1 MMANIE
7 EVLVM
12 APELRKSAPMKLRAL
27 GLGEKW
33 LQDRIEED
41 PSILGLGDVQL
52 IRRERKQ
59 ASGGRLDFLFYDP
72 EQETRYAV
80 EVMLGSLDESHIIR
94 TIEYWDVERQRYPT
108 YEHRAVIV
116 AEEITARFFNVI
128 RLMNRSIPLIA
139 IQLSAF
145 ALGKDEILLHGI
157 KVLDIYEEAEPEEE
171 EAGAQVD
178 RRYWERRASAASL
191 QALDAI
197 VAVVNAEIAP
207 ARVTYNKGH
216 VALGTSGRNFCWF
229 HPPREAPH
237 CHMRVRTSADSREE
251 QMRVFD
257 DTGLY
262 VRAFQRELITLK
274 LAARDI
280 EAHRDQLVVLLRRC
294 EALSRGED

>member
-1 MMANIE
+1 M
-7 EVLVM
+7 
-12 APELRKSAPMKLRAL
+12 PTELRKSAPMRLRAL
-27 GLGEKW
+27 GLSEKW

-59 ASGGRLDFLFYDP
+59 SSGGRLDFLFYDP

-94 TIEYWDVERQRYPT
+94 TIEYWDIERQRYPT

-128 RLMNRSIPLIA
+128 RLLNRAVPLIA
-139 IQLSAF
+139 LQLSAF
-145 ALGKDEILLHGI
+145 PIGKDEIIVHAI

-171 EAGAQVD
+171 EGGAQVD

-191 QALDAI
+191 QALDAV
-197 VAVVNAEIAP
+197 VALVNAEVGQ

-229 HPPREAPH
+229 HPPREASH
-237 CHMRVRTSADSREE
+237 CHVRVRTSADSREE
-251 QMRVFD
+251 QMRAFD

-274 LAARDI
+274 LAVRDI
-280 EAHRDQLVVLLRRC
+280 ETHREQLVALLRAC
-294 EALSRGED
+294 EALSRGGD

>member
-1 MMANIE
+1 M
-7 EVLVM
+7 
-12 APELRKSAPMKLRAL
+12 PTELRKSAPTRLRAL
-27 GLGEKW
+27 GLSEKW

-59 ASGGRLDFLFYDP
+59 STGGRLDFLFYDP
-72 EQETRYAV
+72 EQETRYAA

-94 TIEYWDVERQRYPT
+94 TIEYWDIERQRYPT

-128 RLMNRSIPLIA
+128 RLLNRAVPLIA
-139 IQLSAF
+139 LQLSAF
-145 ALGKDEILLHGI
+145 PIGKDEIIVHAI

-171 EAGAQVD
+171 EGGAQVD

-191 QALDAI
+191 QALDAV
-197 VAVVNAEIAP
+197 VALVNAEVGQ

-216 VALGTSGRNFCWF
+216 IALGTSGRNFCWF
-229 HPPREAPH
+229 HPPREASH
-237 CHMRVRTSADSREE
+237 CHVRVRTSADAREE
-251 QMRVFD
+251 QMRAFD

-274 LAARDI
+274 LAVRDI
-280 EAHRDQLVVLLRRC
+280 ETHREQLVALLRAC
-294 EALSRGED
+294 EALSRGAD

>member
-1 MMANIE
+1 MAT
-7 EVLVM
+7 EV
-12 APELRKSAPMKLRAL
+12 RKSSPAKLRAL

-72 EQETRYAV
+72 EQETRYTV

-128 RLMNRSIPLIA
+128 RLLNRAVPLIA
-139 IQLSAF
+139 LQLSAF
-145 ALGKDEILLHGI
+145 PIGKEEIILHAI
-157 KVLDIYEEAEPEEE
+157 KVLDIYEEAEPEDEE
-171 EAGAQVD
+171 GGDQVD
-178 RRYWERRASAASL
+178 RRYWERRASADAL
-191 QALDAI
+191 RALDAV
-197 VAVVNAEIAP
+197 VALVSTEVAP

-216 VALGTSGRNFCWF
+216 VALGTTGRNFCWF
-229 HPPREAPH
+229 HPPRSASH
-237 CHMRVRTSADSREE
+237 CHVRVRTMADEREA
-251 QMRVFD
+251 QIAMFD

-274 LAARDI
+274 LAVRDL
-280 EAHRDQLVVLLRRC
+280 EAHREQLVSLLRRC
-294 EALSRGED
+294 EAVSRGAE

>member
-1 MMANIE
+1 MPTNVRKA
-7 EVLVM
+7 
-12 APELRKSAPMKLRAL
+12 APTKLRAL
-27 GLGEKW
+27 GLSEKW

-59 ASGGRLDFLFYDP
+59 SSGGRLDFLFYDP

-94 TIEYWDVERQRYPT
+94 TIEYWDIERQRYPT
-108 YEHRAVIV
+108 YEHRAVVV

-128 RLMNRSIPLIA
+128 RLLNRAIPLIA
-139 IQLSAF
+139 LQLSTF
-145 ALGKDEILLHGI
+145 PIENDEVILHGI

-171 EAGAQVD
+171 EGGAQVD
-178 RRYWERRASAASL
+178 RRYWEGRGSVASL
-191 QALDAI
+191 QALDA
-197 VAVVNAEIAP
+197 VVRLVTAEIAP

-216 VALGTSGRNFCWF
+216 IALGTTGRNFCWF
-229 HPPREAPH
+229 HPPREVLH
-237 CHMRVRTSADSREE
+237 CHVRVRTNADAREE

-274 LAARDI
+274 LAVRDI
-280 EAHRDQLVVLLRRC
+280 EAHREQLVALLRRC
-294 EALSRGED
+294 EALSRGEN